1 MEPVGIG
8 KKNENLYDCYTR
20 SIIEKVSEGG
30 LPSQI
35 RRRTNWAVLNP
46 FGETRKHRAGD
57 QIEAK
62 DDSCEKETSEVAD
75 KMFDL
80 PSYHSF
86 DLSNG
91 EVLEE
96 DVMGMEPG
104 LVFFEVSFSKF

>member
-8 KKNENLYDCYTR
+8 KKNENLYDCFTR

-46 FGETRKHRAGD
+46 FGETRKHKAGD
-57 QIEAK
+57 QAEAK
-62 DDSCEKETSEVAD
+62 DDSFEKETFDVAD

-104 LVFFEVSFSKF
+104 LVFFEVSFSNF